1 LCNIVSELGIPTKL
15 VRLIKMR
22 LNEACNKVRIGQC
35 SSAKFRIQN
44 RLKQEDALWS
54 LFFKFPSESAI
65 RAVLVNQQR
74 MKSNET
80 HQLLIF
86 ADSFN
91 LLGSNPTIIANR
103 TQKFS

>member
-35 SSAKFRIQN
+35 SPAKFRIQN
-44 RLKQEDALWS
+44 RLKQEDALLL

-65 RAVLVNQQR
+65 RAILVNQQR

-86 ADSFN
+86 VDSFN
-91 LLGSNPTIIANR
+91 
-103 TQKFS
+103 